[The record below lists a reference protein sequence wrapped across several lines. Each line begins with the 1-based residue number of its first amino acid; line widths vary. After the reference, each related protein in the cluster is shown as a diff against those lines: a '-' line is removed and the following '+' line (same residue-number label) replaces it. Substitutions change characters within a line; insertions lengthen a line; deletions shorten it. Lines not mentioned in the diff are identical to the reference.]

1 MLKKKIENGIE
12 YVLVNDYYVPSIV
25 LEQKEYKYQI
35 RRFGKMKLRYLKD
48 YKKVEYSM
56 LFMEEKLNEYLH
68 EIDEECEQKYDYL
81 MKKMMQEE
89 GINEKLKSEHQL
101 EWIARINNLKNRV
114 DEIIKCEVIY
124 K

>member
-56 LFMEEKLNEYLH
+56 LFMEGKLNEYLH
-68 EIDEECEQKYDYL
+68 EIDEECEQKHDYL

-101 EWIARINNLKNRV
+101 EWVARINNLKNRV